1 MLDCLVLPLRLA
13 EAMNQ
18 EDIQGFT
25 IPFSSL
31 VSIRGGSKASSSE
44 HFILLLGLVWNSLI
58 SILFGQQEIPC
69 GSEKSLLPVVVSGGG
84 FCAGLAI
91 CVGLVLYVVE
101 WKNVLKQ
108 SSMVPVIH

>member
-1 MLDCLVLPLRLA
+1 MKPFLHVMLDCLVLPLRLA

-44 HFILLLGLVWNSLI
+44 HFILLLGLV
-58 SILFGQQEIPC
+58 
-69 GSEKSLLPVVVSGGG
+69 
-84 FCAGLAI
+84 
-91 CVGLVLYVVE
+91 
-101 WKNVLKQ
+101 
-108 SSMVPVIH
+108 